1 MRQWCLLR
9 LKALIITV
17 IKALI
22 DLRFEAFGPL
32 LFLKNVF
39 FFIFRSKEQLTRY
52 GKGKC
57 GKSGKSKPSN

>member
-1 MRQWCLLR
+1 M
-9 LKALIITV
+9 TV

-32 LFLKNVF
+32 IFLKNVF